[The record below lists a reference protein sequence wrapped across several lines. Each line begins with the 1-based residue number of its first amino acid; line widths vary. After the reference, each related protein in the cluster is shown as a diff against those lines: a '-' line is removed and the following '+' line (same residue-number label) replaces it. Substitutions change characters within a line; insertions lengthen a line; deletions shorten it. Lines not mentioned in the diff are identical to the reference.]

1 MDFKDLVLKKFFIG
15 RLASLD
21 RMVDPDTLMGSI
33 DVGFAM
39 RYNPPK
45 GIRLLGVD
53 GPEMHSI
60 DPKEKRAAGIVTI
73 QIEDNL
79 KYLLKVGQ
87 VWLVSKKWDMYGRV
101 LADLYFKDPN
111 DKDFTNLNDKYI
123 KDGLLKF
130 YDGKSARTGWTDDE
144 LDYVIEKYKLPGLP
158 F

>member
-1 MDFKDLVLKKFFIG
+1 MDFKELVLKKFFIG
-15 RLASLD
+15 RLASIE
-21 RMVDPDTLMGSI
+21 RMIDPDTFVGSI

-53 GPEMHSI
+53 GPEMHSM
-60 DPKEKRAAGIVTI
+60 DVKEKRAAGIITI

-111 DKDFTNLNDKYI
+111 NVDFTHLNNKYI
-123 KDGLLKF
+123 KDGLLRA
-130 YDGKSARTGWTDDE
+130 YDGKSARTGWTEQE
-144 LDYVIEKYKLPGLP
+144 LDAVIEKYKLPSLL

>member
-144 LDYVIEKYKLPGLP
+144 LDDVIEKYKLPGLP

>member
-1 MDFKDLVLKKFFIG
+1 MDFKDLVSKKFFIG

-21 RMVDPDTLMGSI
+21 RMIDPDTLMGSI

-53 GPEMHSI
+53 GPEMRSI

-111 DKDFTNLNDKYI
+111 DKDFINLNDKYI

-130 YDGKSARTGWTDDE
+130 YDGTSASTGWTDSQ
-144 LDYVIEKYKLPGLP
+144 LQTVIDKFKLPGLP